1 VYFVKFRVS
10 SKAWIIELLEIKANS
25 SSLYM
30 EFALGIA
37 KVWMNEI
44 SQVRKDRLDFVVH
57 RKLLSVWKV

>member
-1 VYFVKFRVS
+1 
-10 SKAWIIELLEIKANS
+10 
-25 SSLYM
+25 M